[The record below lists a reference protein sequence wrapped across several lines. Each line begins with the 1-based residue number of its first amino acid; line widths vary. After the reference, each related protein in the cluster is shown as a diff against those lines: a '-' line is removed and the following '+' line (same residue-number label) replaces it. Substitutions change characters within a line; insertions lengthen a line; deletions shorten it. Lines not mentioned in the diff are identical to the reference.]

1 MPTSFVKM
9 KLIRQLVSL
18 SITLLASVTLLN
30 ETNAAKPVT
39 APLMSVPQ
47 PVRDLYYGDALFY
60 FYQDDYFRSLVHL
73 DAATSLGR
81 VPNHQTEA
89 ELIKGALYL
98 SLGQHTE
105 AGRIFQS
112 LLNDNVALDVRN
124 RAWFYLA
131 KLWYQRGYL
140 GEAQRALQSIQ
151 GELSQ
156 ELAAERHMLF
166 AQVLLN
172 QGRFDEAITALQ
184 ALDSGAGKN
193 VKQIDESWLAYARFN
208 LGVALVRAN
217 RNEEAAA
224 LLNRVGLLQTDS
236 VELLA
241 LRDKANL
248 ALGFTW
254 LRASR
259 PADAEQVLQRVRLS
273 GPQSNKALL
282 GLGWAQ
288 SSTGK
293 YQEAL
298 APWLELKQR
307 DLLDA
312 AVQEAYL
319 AIPYAY
325 AQLQAD
331 AQAAEYY
338 NFAIDSFRQEGA
350 RLDESI
356 AAIRSGSLLSTVLE
370 NDSADQS
377 GWYWQLR
384 NLPNAPETRY
394 LYDLLASNTFQ
405 EALKNYRDL
414 KVMQRNLE
422 VWTQSMSAFQD
433 MVDTRK
439 LAFTQRTGS
448 MQKALETVNMERVE
462 AQTVEL
468 ETRLNAIE
476 REEDVVALATSV
488 EQANWRRVAAVDE
501 VLKQADISDAS
512 VAEMQDKTRLLR
524 GVLYWDMNANYKARL
539 WREKKEVRELAVA
552 TKEARRRHTLV
563 DRAREQVPQ
572 RNDEFAKRVTALT
585 PRLQALVTRCQTTGA
600 AQSDYLASLAIQQ
613 LEQQK
618 QRLAQYGLQAQ
629 FALASIYDRAA
640 DARNAPVGT
649 ATPAA
654 PTVAEPETEVTP

>member
-1 MPTSFVKM
+1 MAAIPAV
-9 KLIRQLVSL
+9 
-18 SITLLASVTLLN
+18 
-30 ETNAAKPVT
+30 AAKPAA

-105 AGRIFQS
+105 AGRIFQA
-112 LLNDNVALDVRN
+112 LLNDNVALNVRN

-140 GEAQRALQSIQ
+140 TDAEHALRSIQ
-151 GELSQ
+151 GDLPQ
-156 ELAAERHMLF
+156 ELNAERNMLF

-172 QGRFDEAITALQ
+172 QGRFEEAIAALQ
-184 ALDSGAGKN
+184 SFEGGTGQQVSD
-193 VKQIDESWLAYARFN
+193 SWLAYARFN
-208 LGVALVRAN
+208 LGVALVRQE
-217 RNEEAAA
+217 RIDEAAV
-224 LLNRVGLLQTDS
+224 LLNRVGQLES
-236 VELLA
+236 SSAELLA

-254 LRASR
+254 LKQGRS
-259 PADAEQVLQRVRLS
+259 ADAEQVLQRVRLN

-288 SSTGK
+288 SSAGK

-325 AQLQAD
+325 AQLNAD

-338 NFAIDSFRQEGA
+338 NFAIDSFRQESL

-356 AAIRSGSLLSTVLE
+356 AAIRNGSLLKTVLE
-370 NDSADQS
+370 NDSAEQS
-377 GWYWQLR
+377 GWYWQLH
-384 NLPNAPETRY
+384 NLPDAPETRY
-394 LYDLLASNTFQ
+394 LYDLLASNVFQ

-414 KVMQRNLE
+414 KVMQHNLDN
-422 VWTQSMSAFQD
+422 WNQSMSAFQD
-433 MVDTRK
+433 ILDTRR
-439 LAFTQRTGS
+439 LAFMQRTEV
-448 MQKALETVNMERVE
+448 MRKALDVVDVDGLE
-462 AQTVEL
+462 AQTLEL
-468 ETRLNAIE
+468 EARLNAVE
-476 REEDVVALATSV
+476 QQEDAVTLATTS
-488 EQANWRRVAAVDE
+488 EQANWRRVTALEDA
-501 VLKQADISDAS
+501 LRHADAS
-512 VAEMQDKTRLLR
+512 DVAVAEMQDKTRLMR
-524 GVLYWDMNANYKARL
+524 GVLYWDMNASYKARL
-539 WREKKEVRELAVA
+539 WRQKKEMRELAVA

-563 DRAREQVPQ
+563 ERAREQVPL
-572 RNDEFAKRVTALT
+572 RNEEFAARVAGLT
-585 PRLQALVTRCQTTGA
+585 PRLNTLIERCQSVGA
-600 AQSDYLASLAIQQ
+600 AQSEYLAQLAVQQ

-618 QRLAQYGLQAQ
+618 QRLSQYTLQAQ

-640 DARNAPVGT
+640 DKHVAQ
-649 ATPAA
+649 PAA
-654 PTVAEPETEVTP
+654 SEPSEVTP

>member
-1 MPTSFVKM
+1 MRLTNM
-9 KLIRQLVSL
+9 NIRSHLALL
-18 SITLLASVTLLN
+18 SATLLATMFPAL
-30 ETNAAKPVT
+30 AAKPVA

-73 DAATSLGR
+73 DAAMSLGR

-98 SLGQHTE
+98 SLGQHAE
-105 AGRIFQS
+105 AGRIFRA

-140 GEAQRALQSIQ
+140 SEAERALQAIQ
-151 GELSQ
+151 GQLPRA
-156 ELAAERHMLF
+156 LDDERQMLF
-166 AQVLLN
+166 ANVLMN
-172 QGRFDEAITALQ
+172 QGRFDEAISALQ
-184 ALDSGAGKN
+184 ALDNTTNKALS
-193 VKQIDESWLAYARFN
+193 ESWLAYARFN
-208 LGVALVRAN
+208 LGVALVRQQ
-217 RNEEAAA
+217 RMDEAVA
-224 LLNRVGLLQTDS
+224 LLDRVGQLQSDS
-236 VELLA
+236 EELRA
-241 LRDKANL
+241 LRDKANV

-254 LRASR
+254 LNAGK
-259 PADAEQVLQRVRLS
+259 ATEAEQVLQRVRLN
-273 GPQSNKALL
+273 GPLSNKALL

-288 SSTGK
+288 SNNGQ

-298 APWLELKQR
+298 TPWLELKQR

-325 AQLQAD
+325 AQLNAD

-338 NFAIDSFRQEGA
+338 NFAIDSFQREST

-356 AAIRSGSLLSTVLE
+356 AAIRSGSLLTTVLQ
-370 NDSADQS
+370 NDSAEQS

-384 NLPNAPETRY
+384 NLPDAPETRY
-394 LYDLLASNTFQ
+394 LYDLLASNAFQ

-414 KVMQRNLE
+414 AVMQRNLE
-422 VWTQSMSAFQD
+422 MWTLSMSAFQD
-433 MVDTRK
+433 IIDTRR
-439 LAFTQRTGS
+439 LAFTQRTQA
-448 MQKALETVNMERVE
+448 MQQALDAVDIETLESQ
-462 AQTVEL
+462 ALEL
-468 ETRLNAIE
+468 ETRLNAVE
-476 REEDVVALATSV
+476 QDEDVVALATTA
-488 EQANWRRVAAVDE
+488 EQANWRRVTVVQE
-501 VLKQADISDAS
+501 VLSNADASDAS

-524 GVLYWDMNANYKARL
+524 GVLYWDMSANYKARL

-572 RNDEFAKRVTALT
+572 RTDAFAARVEALT
-585 PRLQALVTRCQTTGA
+585 PRLQVMLERCHTTGA
-600 AQSDYLASLAIQQ
+600 AQTQFLASLAIQQ

-618 QRLAQYGLQAQ
+618 QRLAQYSLQAQ

-640 DARNAPVGT
+640 GARGGEITAAESPGT
-649 ATPAA
+649 TGATP
-654 PTVAEPETEVTP
+654 